1 MKTSIEKKCRR
12 ARAIRTAVA
21 CVLAW
26 AASARATA
34 QPPDARLFYSRGLT
48 ALHLF
53 EYEDANEAFREAQRL
68 DPGFAMAYWGEAM
81 TYNQTLWRKEDIA
94 AGRRALAR
102 LGQSPAARASKAGTA
117 KEKALIA
124 AVEIL
129 FGDGDPATRHRRYA
143 EAMARAYAQA
153 ADDPDVASFYAL
165 ALVGTMSR
173 SLIGHDDAHEGRTKG
188 LAGSEVQQHVSEILS
203 TVLKSHPGH
212 PGALHY
218 LLHNYD
224 DPAHA
229 SLGLAAA
236 RRLAAGDDI
245 ARGSSHAVHMPS
257 HIFLQLGMWRDAAAS
272 DRAAFGTSN
281 AWIARKRLGPEARN
295 YHALGWLEY
304 ELLQRGRY
312 RDARDAIGELEPV
325 VKATGLVPLLSDLAS
340 MRARY
345 AIETRRWDFMGRERN
360 FANVD
365 DLFAIGVSAARLR
378 DWDLAERARQGLATR
393 AQSEQEG
400 DLRPAIAIME
410 REVAGLIELGAG
422 RIGAAVEILQAAT
435 RAELELPPP
444 LGLPEP
450 VKPAPEL
457 LGEVL
462 LEAGRP
468 REAIEPF
475 EHALR
480 RNPNRSLSV
489 LGLARARAA
498 LGETDASRARYRE
511 LLANYDEADS
521 DLPELDEARRAVDE
535 RPAMQPP
542 PEPKWGLRVGVIIG
556 IGVVALVAIAFVLQ
570 RRQPRTK
577 KKNPNEAKAA
587 KKGSYK

>member
-1 MKTSIEKKCRR
+1 MTKKSWRV
-12 ARAIRTAVA
+12 RAIRIAVA
-21 CVLAW
+21 CVLSWTAT
-26 AASARATA
+26 ALATA
-34 QPPDARLFYSRGLT
+34 QPPDARLFYARGLT

-53 EYEDANEAFREAQRL
+53 EYEDANEAFLEAQRL

-117 KEKALIA
+117 TEKALIA
-124 AVEIL
+124 GVEIL

-143 EAMARAYAQA
+143 DAMARAYAQA
-153 ADDPDVASFYAL
+153 AEDPDVASFYAL
-165 ALVGTMSR
+165 ALLGTMSR
-173 SLIGHDDAHEGRTKG
+173 SLIGHVDAHEGRTAG
-188 LAGSEVQQHVSEILS
+188 LAGSEVQKHVSEILNA
-203 TVLKSHPGH
+203 VLKSQPDH

-245 ARGSSHAVHMPS
+245 ARGSSHALHMPS

-272 DRAAFGTSN
+272 DRAAFDASS
-281 AWIARKRLGPEARN
+281 AWIARKRRGPEARN

-312 RDARDAIGELEPV
+312 RAARQTIDELEPV

-345 AIETRRWDFMGRERN
+345 AIETRQWETMGRERN

-378 DWDLAERARQGLATR
+378 DPDLAERARQGLASR
-393 AQSEQEG
+393 ATSEREG

-410 REVAGLIELGAG
+410 REVAALIELGAG
-422 RIGAAVEILQAAT
+422 RTGPAVEILQAAA
-435 RAELELPPP
+435 RAELKLPPP

-489 LGLARARAA
+489 LGAARAHAA

-511 LLANYDEADS
+511 LLANYDEADP
-521 DLPELDEARRAVDE
+521 DLPELDEARRALDTPTAPLATQSDSRLRLSAVIALGAAALITVAVVIYR
-535 RPAMQPP
+535 RPRP
-542 PEPKWGLRVGVIIG
+542 G
-556 IGVVALVAIAFVLQ
+556 
-570 RRQPRTK
+570 TK
-577 KKNPNEAKAA
+577 KRARTRRTR
-587 KKGSYK
+587 S